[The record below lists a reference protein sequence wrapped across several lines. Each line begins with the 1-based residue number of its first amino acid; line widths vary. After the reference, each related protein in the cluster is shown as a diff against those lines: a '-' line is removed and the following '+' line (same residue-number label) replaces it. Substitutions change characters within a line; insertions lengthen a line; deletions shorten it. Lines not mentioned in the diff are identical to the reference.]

1 MINTLKMSFKI
12 DITYAINSFIYNIK
26 RFPILKDL
34 FPGNGLYQSNK
45 AKSIIRI
52 LGLVLSTTRMIL
64 YKILYFFIIYTVATI
79 ITPKNIESGILHI
92 YFIFTII
99 GMFINNKIL
108 STSTKKYF
116 SIVLF
121 NMNAKEFMKA
131 SLWMDLIT
139 NFILHSLCLLFLIKS
154 PVIFLFTIFGFLGR
168 ILGERI
174 NLLHYN
180 KYKISITYNYPV
192 YWTVE
197 HAI

>member
-1 MINTLKMSFKI
+1 
-12 DITYAINSFIYNIK
+12 
-26 RFPILKDL
+26 
-34 FPGNGLYQSNK
+34 
-45 AKSIIRI
+45 
-52 LGLVLSTTRMIL
+52 
-64 YKILYFFIIYTVATI
+64 
-79 ITPKNIESGILHI
+79 
-92 YFIFTII
+92 
-99 GMFINNKIL
+99 MFINNKIL

-139 NFILHSLCLLFLIKS
+139 NFILHSLCYYSNKKS
-154 PVIFLFTIFGFLGR
+154 SNLSIYYFGFLGR

-192 YWTVE
+192 YWTVVLLGLGLCLSPLINVQITQE
-197 HAI
+197 VIPILDIILVPIAIICYIQIMKIDNYKLIYKKINTKVAALNSNQAKEYSRQAMIEIKEKDKKIDERKFKK